1 MYSARLYYRE
11 KPIMTTLYPLCFHPS
26 LLPSEER
33 QRECG
38 DGIYVSNACFRRFM
52 DTDDEQLVIIEIS
65 NGTRSVCAHICGVH
79 DSDDSVFAPFWMCE
93 LLGQGVGEIS
103 VELTCVHPSIGN
115 RIRIQ
120 PYTSEYAK
128 LDDPVS
134 ALRNGFENYACISS
148 GLDIPLL
155 INGDRLI
162 VSIID
167 THNTGPIC
175 IRGLE
180 LEVEIEKPLDSL
192 IEDDVETIVLPE
204 PKRARYAEGGG
215 ANTIVNAAVPTS
227 FAAVADDDFGDSMF
241 PAAML
246 PDAVTPSSNTNRFPG
261 RGRRLDGKD
270 C

>member
-1 MYSARLYYRE
+1 
-11 KPIMTTLYPLCFHPS
+11 MTTLYPLCFHPS

-38 DGIYVSNACFRRFM
+38 DGIYVSNACFRGFM

-79 DSDDSVFAPFWMCE
+79 DMIDDSVFAPFWMCE
-93 LLGQGVGEIS
+93 LLGQVVGEIS
-103 VELTCVHPSIGN
+103 VELTHVHPSIGN

-155 INGDRLI
+155 INGDKLI

-192 IEDDVETIVLPE
+192 IEDDSVIVPE
-204 PKRARYAEGGG
+204 SKRARYNEEGGM
-215 ANTIVNAAVPTS
+215 NTIVDPVPAPFTGTS
-227 FAAVADDDFGDSMF
+227 SEDFGG
-241 PAAML
+241 ML
-246 PDAVTPSSNTNRFPG
+246 PASMLPCAKPANENRFPG

>member
-1 MYSARLYYRE
+1 
-11 KPIMTTLYPLCFHPS
+11 
-26 LLPSEER
+26 
-33 QRECG
+33 
-38 DGIYVSNACFRRFM
+38 M

-79 DSDDSVFAPFWMCE
+79 ESDDAIFAPFWMCE
-93 LLGQGVGEIS
+93 LLGYGSGEIT
-103 VELTCVHPSIGN
+103 VELTHVYPSIGN

-134 ALRNGFENYACISS
+134 ALRNGFEKYACLSS

-192 IEDDVETIVLPE
+192 IEEEESVVLPE
-204 PKRARYAEGGG
+204 PKRARYTEGV
-215 ANTIVNAAVPTS
+215 ANTIVDASMPPTL
-227 FAAVADDDFGDSMF
+227 APVADDDFGDSMF

-246 PDAVTPSSNTNRFPG
+246 PASVTPSSNTNRFPG